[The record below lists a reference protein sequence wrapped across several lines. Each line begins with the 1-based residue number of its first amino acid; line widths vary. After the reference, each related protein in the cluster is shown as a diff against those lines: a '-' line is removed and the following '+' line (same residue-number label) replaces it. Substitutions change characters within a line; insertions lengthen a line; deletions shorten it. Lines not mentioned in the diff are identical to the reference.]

1 MFFDPGR
8 LKAIGFIRKAHSFDG
23 EIKLIIEDKE
33 TINKEEPVFL
43 KPGGKPVPFFIT
55 QFRGNYPE
63 YIVRIE
69 GIEADAIPRYQGMTI
84 YQAGESTTDS
94 DWDIS
99 GYSLFNGDEL
109 VGKVIGILER
119 NMQDLLEIQVD
130 DQTLL
135 VPVVEDLIREVDHD
149 EKRIYMD
156 LPDGLL
162 EL

>member
-8 LKAIGFIRKAHSFDG
+8 LKAIGFIRKAHGFDG
-23 EIKLIIEDKE
+23 EIKLIIEDQE

-43 KPGGKPVPFFIT
+43 KPEGKPVPFFIS
-55 QFRGNYPE
+55 QFRGNHPE
-63 YIVRIE
+63 FIVRIE
-69 GIEADAIPRYQGMTI
+69 GIEADGISRYQGMTL
-84 YQAGESTTDS
+84 YQAGVSQADS

-99 GYSLFNGDEL
+99 GYSLFNGDVL
-109 VGKVIGILER
+109 VGKVLGILER
-119 NMQDLLEIQVD
+119 NMQDLLEVQVD

-135 VPVVEDLIREVDHD
+135 VPLVEDLIREVDHD

-162 EL
+162 DL